1 MKAWGDI
8 QYFQKYENY
17 DDWKKKYRPTGEE
30 WKDEYKDSWAN
41 FFSVGNSYHSTG
53 LLVSQGII
61 SPDLVYEQEGEL
73 IISLWERMSPIIIGL
88 RIDFQQI
95 TFFSYYEYLYEEMK
109 KIDKKRKQ
117 L

>member
-1 MKAWGDI
+1 MKAYGDL
-8 QYFQKYENY
+8 QYFQKYVDY
-17 DDWKKKYRPTGEE
+17 DDWKKKYHPAGEE

-41 FFSVGNSYHSTG
+41 FFAVGNSHHSTG

-61 SPDLVYEQEGEL
+61 SPKLVYEQEGEL
-73 IISLWERMSPIIIGL
+73 IISLWERMSPIIIGTRNDSQL
-88 RIDFQQI
+88 F